1 MFKLRALISSWTLFT
16 LLLSAMPTQAEV
28 KTFSLIT
35 GDWYP
40 YIGNKLKN
48 QGWTME
54 VAKAAL
60 ESQGYIVTLRLV
72 PWQRAIAESKQGAA
86 DALFLSYYVKER
98 EQWYV
103 FSDSMGQART
113 GFFALKSRHIKFQTL
128 QGLKSLTVGLTRGAA
143 VSPEFDIA
151 SFLKKEETADDL
163 GSLRKLLKG
172 RIDLY
177 AGPELVAKHLMKME
191 LMADQRGRIEFLEPP
206 LANHDLYAAISKKAD
221 NYLQK
226 LADFNL
232 GLKTIK
238 DNGQY
243 NKILKSHGF

>member
-1 MFKLRALISSWTLFT
+1 MYKLPAFSPLVLFIILILNSNFLV
-16 LLLSAMPTQAEV
+16 AEV

-54 VAKAAL
+54 VARAAL
-60 ESQGYIVTLRLV
+60 ESQGYVVTLRLV
-72 PWQRAIAESKQGAA
+72 PWQRAMAESKQGAA

-103 FSDSMGQART
+103 FSDPMGQART
-113 GFFALKSRHIKFQTL
+113 GFFALKSRHIRFQTL
-128 QGLKSLTVGLTRGAA
+128 PGLKSLTVGLTRGAA
-143 VSPEFDIA
+143 VSPEFDA
-151 SFLKKEETADDL
+151 ANYLKKEETADDL

-191 LMADQRGRIEFLEPP
+191 LMADQREKIEFIEPP
-206 LANHDLYAAISKKAD
+206 LATHNLYLAISKKAK
-221 NYLQK
+221 NYQQK
-226 LADFNL
+226 REDFNR
-232 GLKTIK
+232 GLKLIK
-238 DNGQY
+238 ENGQY
-243 NKILKSHGF
+243 RKILNSHGF